1 MKITEQERKY
11 RKQLII
17 KMIKARYTYDEIGE
31 VLGISKQRVYLIVKD
46 ENLTPMRYAKRGR
59 KINKQLKI

>member
-17 KMIKARYTYDEIGE
+17 KMIKERYTYEEIGKI
-31 VLGISKQRVYLIVKD
+31 LDISKQRVYLIVKN
-46 ENLTPMRYAKRGR
+46 ENLTPLRYAKRGR
-59 KINKQLKI
+59 KINKNNN